1 LDLLDNKRYL
11 INELAKL
18 SKTTVRT
25 IRYYTS
31 EGLLPQPDSDGKYAY
46 YDENHKKRLDL
57 ILRMKAAYL
66 PLKEIRQIML
76 SLSDE
81 QVTQRLMEQV
91 STEKKE
97 GVKRS
102 ESPGSK
108 KKGSDAL
115 NYISNI
121 LETQTRYR
129 TNELISKKP
138 ALQNQ
143 KTISYSQSPLP
154 LDPSDIENWQRI
166 ILSPG
171 VELQLR
177 YPADTETNN
186 RVQQLITY
194 AKKIFNKQ

>member
-1 LDLLDNKRYL
+1 MDLLDNKRYL

-46 YDENHKKRLDL
+46 YDENHKNRLDL

-91 STEKKE
+91 STEKEE

-102 ESPGSK
+102 ESPGSREERV
-108 KKGSDAL
+108 GSIEL
-115 NYISNI
+115 HFKYPGN
-121 LETQTRYR
+121 
-129 TNELISKKP
+129 TN
-138 ALQNQ
+138 
-143 KTISYSQSPLP
+143 PL
-154 LDPSDIENWQRI
+154 SD
-166 ILSPG
+166 
-171 VELQLR
+171 
-177 YPADTETNN
+177 
-186 RVQQLITY
+186 
-194 AKKIFNKQ
+194 K

>member
-1 LDLLDNKRYL
+1 MLDNKRYL

-46 YDENHKKRLDL
+46 YDENHKNRLDL

-91 STEKKE
+91 STEKEE

-102 ESPGSK
+102 ESPGRE
-108 KKGSDAL
+108 KKGSEAL

-129 TNELISKKP
+129 TNELISKKS

>member
-1 LDLLDNKRYL
+1 MVDNKHYL

-18 SKTTVRT
+18 TKTTVRT

-31 EGLLPQPDSDGKYAY
+31 EGLLPQPDSDGKYAFY
-46 YDENHKKRLDL
+46 NENHKNRLEL

-81 QVTQRLMEQV
+81 QVFQRLMEQV
-91 STEKKE
+91 SSEKKE

-102 ESPGSK
+102 ESPGREK
-108 KKGSDAL
+108 KESDAL

-129 TNELISKKP
+129 KNEFKSKKP
-138 ALQNQ
+138 AIHNQ
-143 KTISYSQSPLP
+143 KTILYSQSPLP
-154 LDPSDIENWQRI
+154 LDPTDIENWQHI

-194 AKKIFNKQ
+194 AKKLFNKP

>member
-1 LDLLDNKRYL
+1 MLEQERYL

-18 SKTTVRT
+18 AKTTVRT

-31 EGLLPQPDSDGKYAY
+31 EGLLPQPESDGKYAY
-46 YDENHKKRLDL
+46 YDENHKNRLDL
-57 ILRMKAAYL
+57 ILRLKAAYL

-76 SLSDE
+76 SLSDD

-91 STEKKE
+91 STKKME
-97 GVKRS
+97 GIKRS
-102 ESPGSK
+102 EGPGIE

-129 TNELISKKP
+129 TSEFQSKKQ
-138 ALQNQ
+138 ARQNQ
-143 KTISYSQSPLP
+143 KTNLYSQSPLP
-154 LDPSDIENWQRI
+154 LDPSDIETWQHI

-177 YPADTETNN
+177 YPADAQTNN

-194 AKKIFNKQ
+194 AKKLFNKP